1 MSKAVKYYGG
11 LLVMTIIAYRIIMF
25 ATGNDINEVII
36 YGLAADTTGLIII
49 AVPWH
54 LFREFRYIGKMLLAI
69 GVIMILMANI
79 DCYMFD
85 NFAWYARIFFGYTQE
100 EWTTYKWLL
109 SL

>member
-11 LLVMTIIAYRIIMF
+11 LLLMTIIAYRIIILL
-25 ATGNDINEVII
+25 TSNNINDMII
-36 YGLAADTTGLIII
+36 YGLAAVTTGVIVI

-69 GVIMILMANI
+69 GVVVILMANI

-85 NFAWYARIFFGYTQE
+85 NFEWYARIFFGYTEE
-100 EWTTYKWLL
+100 EWATYKWLL